1 MTLEK
6 CANRGVCGNC
16 FVTGYKLLSI
26 NFFNALKVLRH
37 DPEQHQSITQKS
49 RSMGKLG
56 DLGRAEIGGQLTLCK
71 HMLTH
76 VKALIQRKLSSSI

>member
-37 DPEQHQSITQKS
+37 DPEQHQSKTRKS
-49 RSMGKLG
+49 RTMGKLIG
-56 DLGRAEIGGQLTLCK
+56 LGRAEGSGTAYSLWTHADACK
-71 HMLTH
+71 SLYS
-76 VKALIQRKLSSSI
+76 KKIP